1 MEPYQPLLS
10 WLSTLSL
17 RCSVSAGYFPPIQRA
32 EVTAGRGKRE
42 AGSGKREAG
51 SGKRESLRVFKLC
64 RFTLVVLLLVL
75 TSDFS
80 SSHFDASRFLFPLPP
95 SPFPQKMKCTST
107 VSRIGVPSACTPGR
121 NRSDRSTSSSRR
133 L

>member
-17 RCSVSAGYFPPIQRA
+17 RCSVSAGCFPPVQRA

-42 AGSGKREAG
+42 AGSGKGEEG

-80 SSHFDASRFLFPLPP
+80 SSRFDASRFLFPLPSSRFP
-95 SPFPQKMKCTST
+95 LPASRFPLPASLFPFPQKMKCTST
-107 VSRIGVPSACTPGR
+107 VSRIGV
-121 NRSDRSTSSSRR
+121 
-133 L
+133 